1 MHGPAKQRV
10 YIATPDDSN
19 ERREPRLHR
28 ETTKTAPVKKGLPQ
42 DDKGANKM
50 IDTEQ
55 KSSSKQ
61 FDRSVCFTFFGGYH
75 DTAKNIQQDFGDSE
89 ALSYLN
95 AIIEYALYAK
105 EPEEP
110 SGMLKYCWPVTKAN
124 VDASVTRRKRG
135 FSREDT
141 EKNKEIAAFA
151 QANPEA
157 TQREI
162 AEGTNCS
169 LGKVNKVLNQGKE
182 ATSKDALTGGAAPS
196 GSPVSFNPSD
206 NSNNPSSFTA
216 TCNEREHEQP
226 LAVEHGAK
234 KSPRLGEKRLLED
247 LSSDELE
254 ELKKGLQR
262 RVSYNDL
269 KADYNLASHTLG
281 KDSVKEIEAILK
293 EKKEQ
298 EAKEKQSSRMRLLE
312 NELRES
318 PEVCE
323 AIADAMG
330 ITQVELLEHTE
341 DLAKIRNGD
350 FTLGELELFS
360 KRHLEF
366 LNLAWFEEERK
377 VDTDIAR
384 FKSYWELVITLAEDD
399 DNWKAAITGVN
410 PTCWH

>member
-1 MHGPAKQRV
+1 
-10 YIATPDDSN
+10 
-19 ERREPRLHR
+19 
-28 ETTKTAPVKKGLPQ
+28 
-42 DDKGANKM
+42 M

-182 ATSKDALTGGAAPS
+182 ATSKDVLTGGAAPS

-206 NSNNPSSFTA
+206 NSNNPSSFTT

-293 EKKEQ
+293 GREEEK
-298 EAKEKQSSRMRLLE
+298 AKETQASKAKWME
-312 NELRES
+312 NELLAN
-318 PEVCE
+318 PDTCKT
-323 AIADAMG
+323 IADCIGVTSDELIRHA
-330 ITQVELLEHTE
+330 EALLELRKT
-341 DLAKIRNGD
+341 D
-350 FTLGELELFS
+350 FTLEELELFA
-360 KRHLEF
+360 KRILSDF
-366 LNLAWFEEERK
+366 NLACYEEGKADGDSTYDYPTYWDFIPNVSLE
-377 VDTDIAR
+377 
-384 FKSYWELVITLAEDD
+384 SNWELALMVKCSHY
-399 DNWKAAITGVN
+399 W
-410 PTCWH
+410 

>member
-1 MHGPAKQRV
+1 M
-10 YIATPDDSN
+10 
-19 ERREPRLHR
+19 
-28 ETTKTAPVKKGLPQ
+28 
-42 DDKGANKM
+42 
-50 IDTEQ
+50 
-55 KSSSKQ
+55 
-61 FDRSVCFTFFGGYH
+61 
-75 DTAKNIQQDFGDSE
+75 
-89 ALSYLN
+89 
-95 AIIEYALYAK
+95 
-105 EPEEP
+105 
-110 SGMLKYCWPVTKAN
+110 
-124 VDASVTRRKRG
+124 
-135 FSREDT
+135 
-141 EKNKEIAAFA
+141 
-151 QANPEA
+151 
-157 TQREI
+157 
-162 AEGTNCS
+162 
-169 LGKVNKVLNQGKE
+169 
-182 ATSKDALTGGAAPS
+182 
-196 GSPVSFNPSD
+196 
-206 NSNNPSSFTA
+206 
-216 TCNEREHEQP
+216 
-226 LAVEHGAK
+226 EHGAK